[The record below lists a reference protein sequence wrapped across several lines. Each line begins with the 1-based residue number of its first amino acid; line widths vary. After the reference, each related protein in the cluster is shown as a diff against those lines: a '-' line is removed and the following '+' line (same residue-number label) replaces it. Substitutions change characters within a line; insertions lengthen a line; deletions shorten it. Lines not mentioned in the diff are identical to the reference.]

1 MLYTSYYGNPHLDQN
16 KVFPVQVSNSA
27 PEGFPIKYVLKEV
40 IPSWKDIVEPYKE
53 NLLSEVEYTVKYKKM
68 LDSQEFTIRIML
80 EDIMEK
86 ASTLGLQDIVLLC
99 YEKPG
104 RFCHRH
110 ILAEWIKEKAGE
122 EIEEYVNPDTFET
135 KLF

>member
-16 KVFPVQVSNSA
+16 KVFPVQVSNSV
-27 PEGFPIKYVLKEV
+27 PKGFPIKYVLKEV

-68 LDSQEFTIRIML
+68 LDSQEFIIRIML
-80 EDIMEK
+80 EEIKEK
-86 ASTLGLQDIVLLC
+86 ALTLGLQDIVLLC

-122 EIEEYVNPDTFET
+122 EIEEYVNPDTFES

>member
-1 MLYTSYYGNPHLDQN
+1 MFYTSYYGNQHFDQD
-16 KVFPVQVSNSA
+16 KVFFVQVSNSA
-27 PEGFPIKYVLKEV
+27 PAGFPVNYILKEV
-40 IPSWKDIVEPYKE
+40 IPSWKDIVEPYKKG
-53 NLLSEVEYTVKYKKM
+53 LLSETDYTIRYKKM

-80 EDIMEK
+80 EDIKEK
-86 ASTLGLQDIVLLC
+86 ATALGLQDIILLC

-122 EIEEYVNPDTFET
+122 EVEEYVNPDTFES

>member
-1 MLYTSYYGNPHLDQN
+1 MLYTSYYGNPCLDQN

-27 PEGFPIKYVLKEV
+27 PEGFSIKYVLKEV

-53 NLLSEVEYTVKYKKM
+53 NLLSEVEYMVKYKRM
-68 LDSQEFTIRIML
+68 LDSQEFAIRIML
-80 EDIMEK
+80 EEIKEK

-110 ILAEWIKEKAGE
+110 ILAEWIKEKTGE
-122 EIEEYVNPDTFET
+122 EIKEYTNPDTFEPR
-135 KLF
+135 LF

>member
-1 MLYTSYYGNPHLDQN
+1 MLYTSYYGNPYLDQS

-68 LDSQEFTIRIML
+68 LDSQEFAIRIMM
-80 EDIMEK
+80 EEIKEK

-122 EIEEYVNPDTFET
+122 EVEEYVNPDTFES

>member
-1 MLYTSYYGNPHLDQN
+1 MRQLLDWIQ
-16 KVFPVQVSNSA
+16 
-27 PEGFPIKYVLKEV
+27 IL
-40 IPSWKDIVEPYKE
+40 
-53 NLLSEVEYTVKYKKM
+53 
-68 LDSQEFTIRIML
+68 IRIML
-80 EDIMEK
+80 EDIKEK

-110 ILAEWIKEKAGE
+110 ILAEWIKEKTGE
-122 EIEEYVNPDTFET
+122 EVEEYVNPDTFEA

>member
-1 MLYTSYYGNPHLDQN
+1 MLYTSYYGNPCLDQN

-53 NLLSEVEYTVKYKKM
+53 NLLSKVEYTVKYKRM
-68 LDSQEFTIRIML
+68 LDSQEFAIRIML
-80 EDIMEK
+80 EEIKEK

-122 EIEEYVNPDTFET
+122 EVEEYVNPDTFEA